1 MKKLMIIALGMM
13 LLACDK
19 ADKPASS
26 ADAPAPSAAL
36 ATDASAQ
43 TRAPLS
49 DLDKMLVGCYTFG
62 YNAHGKPDHAVLK
75 VSADQNALV
84 MQMKNEDKQKL
95 WDTPESLQVLPA
107 SSDGFEFFKV
117 NALNI
122 NAADVLAVAAREDK
136 VMALGY
142 VRPELKQLGALD
154 SEFIINVAGA
164 VNTVYKVPCDD
175 VPMDLTVPS

>member
-1 MKKLMIIALGMM
+1 MKKLIIIALGMM

-19 ADKPASS
+19 TDESTPTATTAPTTTADSNAQ
-26 ADAPAPSAAL
+26 AAV
-36 ATDASAQ
+36 A
-43 TRAPLS
+43 LS
-49 DLDKMLVGCYTFG
+49 DLGKMLVGCYTFG
-62 YNAHGKPDHAVLK
+62 YNAHGKPDYAVLK

-84 MQMKNEDKQKL
+84 MQMKNADKALL
-95 WDTPESLQVLPA
+95 WDVPESLQVLPA